1 MSPEQLANVKRNAE
15 IHLAQ
20 SRSRTAEWLDQWHNE
35 RLSLETASYVP
46 TRADL
51 AEQELVRELQQSMN
65 LDTRCNLI
73 ATEYGTR
80 FEAPYDA
87 TAVALL
93 KTIGAQWNREERVW
107 MVKSD
112 RHDLA
117 VRIAHFTYD
126 TVTEYTEY
134 NGEISYTYPDA
145 D

>member
-1 MSPEQLANVKRNAE
+1 MSPEHEANVKRNAE
-15 IHLAQ
+15 V
-20 SRSRTAEWLDQWHNE
+20 LDQW
-35 RLSLETASYVP
+35 RQRCLSL
-46 TRADL
+46 
-51 AEQELVRELQQSMN
+51 EQELVRELQQSMN

-107 MVKSD
+107 MVRSD

-117 VRIAHFTYD
+117 LRIAHFTYD